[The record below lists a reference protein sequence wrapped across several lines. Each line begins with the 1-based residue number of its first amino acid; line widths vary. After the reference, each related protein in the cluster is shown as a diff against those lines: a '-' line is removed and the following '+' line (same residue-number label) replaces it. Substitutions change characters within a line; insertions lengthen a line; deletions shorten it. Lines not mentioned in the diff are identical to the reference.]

1 MGWRSLKV
9 LYLDLDLALRSGY
22 VIVID
27 IDTDLLLLMYIDW
40 RNCCMGKWCT
50 GQAEY
55 SIGVLNYSPTNYWFL
70 HLNLQNIRGTV
81 GTRFCSWSHDRHCMR
96 AGAPKLE
103 RTRHIA

>member
-9 LYLDLDLALRSGY
+9 LYLDLALRSGY

-27 IDTDLLLLMYIDW
+27 IDTDLLLMYIDW

-55 SIGVLNYSPTNYWFL
+55 SIVVLNYIA
-70 HLNLQNIRGTV
+70 LQTTGFYIQIYRTYGEQWERGFAHGRMT
-81 GTRFCSWSHDRHCMR
+81 D
-96 AGAPKLE
+96 
-103 RTRHIA
+103 IA